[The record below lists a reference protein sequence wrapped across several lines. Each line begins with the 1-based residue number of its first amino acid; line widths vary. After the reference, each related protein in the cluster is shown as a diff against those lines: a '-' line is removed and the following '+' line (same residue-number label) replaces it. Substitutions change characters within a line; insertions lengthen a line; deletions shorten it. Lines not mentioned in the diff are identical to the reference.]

1 MFRKKSFL
9 ILIVL
14 VWLCKPLMAQDG
26 EDALPSADFEADT
39 VTNGHS
45 NEMRLMKNYQL
56 GDGLNFISKN
66 AKLQFTQSIQVLY
79 GINTPSDLSS
89 IGSDYRIRRA
99 RLNIAGLLFDDKIF
113 FRLRLNLAGNYQSTT
128 TGSRSFNNVVQDALI
143 EYRPAPGQRINFGI
157 RADYTDTR
165 EIRIEGESLS
175 FIERSIVSNA
185 FDAIFDYGLRYAG
198 QFSLKRGGVIKP
210 YLSITTGDG
219 TSALQQNFEGF
230 KYGARLDYLPFGTFS
245 KGGEFYMEDLAR
257 ERTPKLVIGGV
268 FSYNN
273 GISSA
278 KGTNGGRYI
287 YGDSAQK
294 IVRPSLVKYG
304 VDYLFKYRGFYS
316 LGDFVLT
323 HSAVPNNIAGEF
335 STSGNFMPYTNQ
347 TPEQI
352 KSTVLSRINL
362 GSGFN
367 FQAGYLISKI
377 AVGARYSFLNQD
389 EQSAEFAAINKAYA
403 LIGSYY
409 FDGNNLKLNLET
421 GYEQFN
427 KTTNTEN
434 YNGTLYLQIM
444 LTVQF

>member
-1 MFRKKSFL
+1 MFRNKSLLVLFVL
-9 ILIVL
+9 I
-14 VWLCKPLMAQDG
+14 WLCRPLMAQD
-26 EDALPSADFEADT
+26 EDALPGADYEVDT
-39 VTNGHS
+39 ANNVPA
-45 NEMRLMKNYQL
+45 NEMRLMKHYEL

-66 AKLQFTQSIQVLY
+66 AKIQFTQSIQVLY
-79 GINTPSDLSS
+79 GASTPDDLGSVSS
-89 IGSDYRIRRA
+89 EYRIRRA
-99 RLNIAGLLFDDKIF
+99 RLNIAGLLFDNKIF
-113 FRLRLNLAGNYQSTT
+113 FRLRLNLAGDYQSTT

-143 EYRPAPGQRINFGI
+143 EYRPSPGQRINFGI

-185 FDAIFDYGLRYAG
+185 FDAVFDYGVRYAG
-198 QFSLKRGGVIKP
+198 SFRVGGGGILKP
-210 YLSITTGDG
+210 YLSFTTGDG
-219 TSALQQNFEGF
+219 TAALQQNFEGF
-230 KYGARLDYLPFGTFS
+230 KYGVRLDYLPFGLFS

-257 ERTPKLVIGGV
+257 ERTPKLALGGV

-278 KGTNGGRYI
+278 KSTNGGRYI

-294 IVRPSLVKYG
+294 ILRPGLTKYG

-323 HSAVPNNIAGEF
+323 HSSVPNHIAGEF
-335 STSGNFMPYTNQ
+335 SLSGDFVPYTGQ

-352 KSTVLSRINL
+352 KSTVLSRINV

-367 FQAGYLISKI
+367 FQAGYLISQY
-377 AVGARYSFLNQD
+377 AVGARYSYLHQD
-389 EQSAEFAAINKAYA
+389 EQSADFASINRAYA
-403 LIGSYY
+403 LIVTRY
-409 FDGNNLKLNLET
+409 FEGNNLKLNMET
-421 GYEQFN
+421 GYEQFD
-427 KTTNTEN
+427 KTITGENT
-434 YNGTLYLQIM
+434 NGTIYLQVM

>member
-1 MFRKKSFL
+1 
-9 ILIVL
+9 
-14 VWLCKPLMAQDG
+14 MAQD
-26 EDALPSADFEADT
+26 EDALPTADFEMDT
-39 VTNGHS
+39 ATKIPA
-45 NEMRLMKNYQL
+45 NEMRLMKNYEL

-66 AKLQFTQSIQVLY
+66 AKIQFTQSVQVLY
-79 GINTPSDLSS
+79 GVNTPDDLSS
-89 IGSDYRIRRA
+89 VSSEYRIRRA

-165 EIRIEGESLS
+165 EIRIEGESLA

-198 QFSLKRGGVIKP
+198 QFRVGRGGIFKP
-210 YLSITTGDG
+210 YVSITTGDG
-219 TSALQQNFEGF
+219 TAALQQNFEGY
-230 KYGARLDYLPFGTFS
+230 KYGVRLDYLPFGAFS

-257 ERTPKLVIGGV
+257 ERTPKLVFGGV

-294 IVRPSLVKYG
+294 ILRPSLTKFG

-316 LGDFVLT
+316 LGDFVVT
-323 HSAVPNNIAGEF
+323 HSAVPGNIDGEF
-335 STSGNFMPYTNQ
+335 SLSGDFVPYTGQ

-367 FQAGYLISKI
+367 FQAGYLISQY
-377 AVGARYSFLNQD
+377 AVGARYSYLHQD
-389 EQSAEFAAINKAYA
+389 EQSADFASIDRAYA
-403 LIGSYY
+403 LIVTRY
-409 FDGNNLKLNLET
+409 FYGNNLKLNMET
-421 GYEQFN
+421 GYQQFN
-427 KTTNTEN
+427 KTITGEN
-434 YNGTLYLQIM
+434 VNGTIYLQVM

>member
-1 MFRKKSFL
+1 MFRKKSLL
-9 ILIVL
+9 IIFVL
-14 VWLCKPLMAQDG
+14 TWLCKPLMAQD
-26 EDALPSADFEADT
+26 EDALPAADFEADT
-39 VTNGHS
+39 VIKGNP
-45 NEMRLMKNYQL
+45 NEMRVMKHYQL
-56 GDGLNFISKN
+56 GDGLNLVSKN

-79 GINTPSDLSS
+79 GVNTPDDLGSFSS
-89 IGSDYRIRRA
+89 EYRIRRA

-113 FRLRLNLAGNYQSTT
+113 FRLRLNLAGDYQSTT
-128 TGSRSFNNVVQDALI
+128 TGARSFNNVVQDALI

-198 QFSLKRGGVIKP
+198 QFRLGRGGMLKP
-210 YLSITTGDG
+210 YVSITTGDG
-219 TSALQQNFEGF
+219 TAALQQNFEGY
-230 KYGARLDYLPFGTFS
+230 KYGVRLDYLPFGTFS

-257 ERTPKLVIGGV
+257 ERTPKLVFGGV

-273 GISSA
+273 GNSSA

-287 YGDSAQK
+287 YGDSAEK
-294 IVRPSLVKYG
+294 ILRPNLIKFG
-304 VDYLFKYRGFYS
+304 VDYLFKYHGFYS
-316 LGDFVLT
+316 LGDFVAT
-323 HSAVPNNIAGEF
+323 HSTVPNNIAGEF
-335 STSGNFMPYTNQ
+335 SLSGSFMPYTGQ
-347 TPEQI
+347 TPSQI

-362 GSGFN
+362 GTGFN
-367 FQAGYLISKI
+367 FQAGYLISQY
-377 AVGARYSFLNQD
+377 AVGGRYSYLNQD
-389 EQSAEFAAINKAYA
+389 AESADFATINRAYA
-403 LIGSYY
+403 LIVTRY
-409 FDGNNLKLNLET
+409 FDGNNLKLNMET

-434 YNGTLYLQIM
+434 YNGTIYLQIM

>member
-1 MFRKKSFL
+1 MFSKKSLL
-9 ILIVL
+9 ILIGL
-14 VWLCKPLMAQDG
+14 VWLCKPLMAQD
-26 EDALPSADFEADT
+26 EDALPAADYEADT
-39 VTNGHS
+39 ATKGNP

-79 GINTPSDLSS
+79 GVNTPDDLSS
-89 IGSDYRIRRA
+89 VGSEYRIRRA

-143 EYRPAPGQRINFGI
+143 EYRPSPGQRINFGI

-198 QFSLKRGGVIKP
+198 QFRLGGGGMLKP
-210 YLSITTGDG
+210 YVAITTGDG
-219 TSALQQNFEGF
+219 TAALQQNFEGY
-230 KYGARLDYLPFGTFS
+230 KYGVRLDYLPFGTFS

-257 ERTPKLVIGGV
+257 ERTPKLVFGGV

-287 YGDSAQK
+287 YGDSLGK
-294 IVRPSLVKYG
+294 IVRPNLLKFG
-304 VDYLFKYRGFYS
+304 VDYLFKYHGFYS
-316 LGDFVLT
+316 LGDFVIT
-323 HSAVPNNIAGEF
+323 HSTVPGNIAGEF
-335 STSGNFMPYTNQ
+335 SLSGSFMPYTGQ
-347 TPEQI
+347 TSQQI

-367 FQAGYLISKI
+367 FQAGYLISQY
-377 AVGARYSFLNQD
+377 AVGGRYSYLHED
-389 EQSAEFAAINKAYA
+389 EESAEFASINSAYA
-403 LIGSYY
+403 LIVTRY
-409 FDGNNLKLNLET
+409 FDGNNLKLNMET

-434 YNGTLYLQIM
+434 YNGTIYLQVM